1 MVAEEAEAKWV
12 ASQQALLKLTAAY
25 KSYFGAASVGTD
37 FATRQITGVAAGSED
52 TDAVNVAQLKAL
64 NTKVDANKIEYV
76 SINSSVEEI
85 KEMMEQPQ
93 RIRLLLDRKQVLLM
107 KVQLLLGVTLLQ
119 MVG

>member
-1 MVAEEAEAKWV
+1 MD

-64 NTKVDANKIEYV
+64 NKKVNDNKLHYIAIGPDNEKNLAIGGNYNNDGADMHWGIAIGVDASSKIPVLQWAKTLEL
-76 SINSSVEEI
+76 
-85 KEMMEQPQ
+85 MEN
-93 RIRLLLDRKQVLLM
+93 RV
-107 KVQLLLGVTLLQ
+107 
-119 MVG
+119 